1 MFIATYLYKNYAS
14 NFLFFFFSTFKC
26 LKIIMTL
33 KIDFFFSINDK
44 QIGILS
50 GNKDFKVI
58 NHQSKT

>member
-1 MFIATYLYKNYAS
+1 
-14 NFLFFFFSTFKC
+14 
-26 LKIIMTL
+26 MTL